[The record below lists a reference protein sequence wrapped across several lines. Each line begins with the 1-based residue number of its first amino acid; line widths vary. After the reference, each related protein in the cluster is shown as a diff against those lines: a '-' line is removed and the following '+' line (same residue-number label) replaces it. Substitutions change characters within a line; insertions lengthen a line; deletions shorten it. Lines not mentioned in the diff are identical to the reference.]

1 METKRGS
8 SSEGIG
14 AIVETLVAEFA
25 TVFGTVDVE
34 RMVVESMDLLEGIRS
49 GPLKKNEVE
58 SFTRI
63 RLQAQGRNE
72 GSLLAGVPSV
82 IFVCVHNA
90 GRSQMSAGWARHL
103 AGDQL
108 LVFSG
113 GSAPAENINPRAVE
127 AMAEVGIDISAAFP
141 LSFTDEIVQ
150 ASDVVVTMGCGDACP
165 FFPNKR
171 YLDWELDDPHD
182 ASLPEVRM
190 VRDEIERRVTQLLVE
205 MALR

>member
-72 GSLLAGVPSV
+72 GSLLAGVP
-82 IFVCVHNA
+82 
-90 GRSQMSAGWARHL
+90 
-103 AGDQL
+103 
-108 LVFSG
+108 
-113 GSAPAENINPRAVE
+113 
-127 AMAEVGIDISAAFP
+127 
-141 LSFTDEIVQ
+141 
-150 ASDVVVTMGCGDACP
+150 
-165 FFPNKR
+165 
-171 YLDWELDDPHD
+171 
-182 ASLPEVRM
+182 
-190 VRDEIERRVTQLLVE
+190 
-205 MALR
+205 